1 MTLKIVSGSS
11 CRRAAATF
19 DWGNLISVS
28 LAGVPLFLVA
38 DGVGIATII
47 AAIMGIV
54 PLIFWFGASM
64 MVYAMCR
71 HHPETRVGMY
81 TQWAAYRY
89 YGLMGS
95 LIVVATF
102 FPPDIRY
109 YRAYWVVAALILI
122 PWTLL
127 ALWRIYHDQWDDVT
141 ITADDGDT
149 PPIESGPEDRHS

>member
-1 MTLKIVSGSS
+1 MTTKTVTGRS
-11 CRRAAATF
+11 CRRAASTF

-28 LAGVPLFLVA
+28 LAGVPLFLVSSE
-38 DGVGIATII
+38 VGIATII

-71 HHPETRVGMY
+71 HHPEERVGRF

-102 FPPDIRY
+102 FPPDLNY
-109 YRAYWVVAALILI
+109 YRAYWVVAAAILI
-122 PWTLL
+122 PWTLY
-127 ALWRIYHDQWDDVT
+127 ALYRIYQETWRDFEIEVPTEEHD
-141 ITADDGDT
+141 
-149 PPIESGPEDRHS
+149 R

>member
-1 MTLKIVSGSS
+1 MATKTVSGRS
-11 CRRAAATF
+11 CRRAASTF
-19 DWGNLISVS
+19 DWGNLIAVS
-28 LAGVPLFLVA
+28 LAGVPLFLVS
-38 DGVGIATII
+38 GEVGIATII

-71 HHPETRVGMY
+71 HHPEDRVGRF

-102 FPPDIRY
+102 FPPDLKY
-109 YRAYWVVAALILI
+109 YRGYWVVAAAILI
-122 PWTLL
+122 PWTIV
-127 ALWRIYHDQWDDVT
+127 ALIRIYREDWTEVR
-141 ITADDGDT
+141 
-149 PPIESGPEDRHS
+149 IELEPEEHSE

>member
-1 MTLKIVSGSS
+1 MAHKTVTGRS

-19 DWGNLISVS
+19 DWGNLFSVS
-28 LAGVPLFLVA
+28 LAGIPLFLV
-38 DGVGIATII
+38 GSEVGIGTII
-47 AAIMGIV
+47 AAILGIV

-71 HHPETRVGMY
+71 HHPDERVGRF

-102 FPPDIRY
+102 FPPDLIY
-109 YRAYWVVAALILI
+109 YRAYWVVAAIVLV

-127 ALWRIYHDQWDDVT
+127 ALRRIYREDWNDVQ
-141 ITADDGDT
+141 
-149 PPIESGPEDRHS
+149 IETDPEEPQS